1 VGWSCFR
8 SAPNIATIRF
18 RPSHRADATSDPS
31 RAVFQTVAP
40 TTTTLRHLV
49 STNVER
55 WQWDTAAGKFVVALP
70 SAFKWRIAVDLLP
83 GSPSNT
89 WTLLLRLP
97 TFPAPPLAKFQA
109 FSWRGLSDTPAMS
122 PPAHHCAATSPVETT
137 VFTCLANRFQCPHGC
152 TLIETIPHAVRAKFD
167 RQHLR
172 VSAGS
177 AHLNLSMP
185 HGALAPSPVS
195 LRESRFHCA
204 ARCAPCKV
212 ILAAL
217 RSTAGA
223 P

>member
-1 VGWSCFR
+1 MPWSSGLKVCAGKCYIVCNRDPRQGRNRDRCLRELPVKDLGFAAPA
-8 SAPNIATIRF
+8 SAYP
-18 RPSHRADATSDPS
+18 RPS
-31 RAVFQTVAP
+31 
-40 TTTTLRHLV
+40 
-49 STNVER
+49 
-55 WQWDTAAGKFVVALP
+55 
-70 SAFKWRIAVDLLP
+70 
-83 GSPSNT
+83 
-89 WTLLLRLP
+89 
-97 TFPAPPLAKFQA
+97 LAKTQNFPWQ
-109 FSWRGLSDTPAMS
+109 GLSDTPAMS
-122 PPAHHCAATSPVETT
+122 PLAYHCAATSPVETT

-167 RQHLR
+167 RQRLR